1 MSSEKKQKKLNLFTI
16 NDLYTACGIIEGFES
31 IPDNVDEKQA
41 MIQAWQ
47 YLIDT
52 GFAWTL
58 QGTYGR
64 TAKHLIEQGICTPK
78 KS

>member
-31 IPDNVDEKQA
+31 IPDNVDEEQA